1 MINKSTLGFIGLSAA
16 LLSTSVLAD
25 GVRASLEMDQQSY
38 GSQQDVYVTLTFTN
52 EENHS
57 VNLLKWY
64 TAEDGIEDALFKVV
78 VDGEERHYLGA
89 HYKRPA
95 PSKKDYLRLKA
106 GESISYK
113 VELSGLYDMSATGN
127 YEISYDVS
135 ETQLLGQNSSNVKSL
150 SNLNAPMTTS
160 QMGITKV
167 DSNSV
172 NFYLEGR
179 QKVSP
184 THQITADG
192 IVSTMASAAGGSVS
206 FTGRCSNSEQSSI
219 LSGLNAAR
227 SMASNAKSYMQFS
240 NPSARYNTWFGSYSS
255 SRWSTV
261 ASNFSN
267 IDNALN
273 NEPLT
278 FDCKCNK
285 SYFAYVYPTQPYKV
299 YLCNAFWSAP
309 TSGTDSKGGTIVH
322 ELSHFNIVAGTDDI
336 VYGQSGAKSLAIS
349 NPAQAIQN
357 ADSHEYFAE
366 NTPNQN

>member
-1 MINKSTLGFIGLSAA
+1 MMKKTTLQIIGLSAA
-16 LLSTSVLAD
+16 LLSTSALAD
-25 GVRASLEMDQQSY
+25 GIRASLAMDKQSY
-38 GSQQDVYVTLTFTN
+38 ASQQDVYVTLTLTN
-52 EENHS
+52 EEPKA
-57 VNLLKWY
+57 VKLLKWY
-64 TAEDGIEDALFKVV
+64 TAANGVEEALFKVM
-78 VDGEERHYLGA
+78 VDGVERQYLGA

-95 PSKKDYLRLKA
+95 PTLKDYIKLKS
-106 GESISYK
+106 GESVSYK
-113 VELSGLYDMSATGN
+113 IELSALYDMSHTGN

-135 ETQLLGQNSSNVKSL
+135 NLKLLGEKYLKSNNLSPMSQSL
-150 SNLNAPMTTS
+150 SK
-160 QMGITKV
+160 GKV
-167 DSNSV
+167 KTDSV

-179 QKVSP
+179 KIASP
-184 THQITADG
+184 THEITANG
-192 IVSTMASAAGGSVS
+192 IVSTMAAGGSVS

-219 LSGLNAAR
+219 LSGLTAAR
-227 SMASNAKSYMQFS
+227 SMAANAKSYMQFS
-240 NPSARYNTWFGSYSS
+240 NPTARYNTWFGSYSA
-255 SRWSTV
+255 SRWNTV
-261 ASNFSN
+261 ANNFSN
-267 IDNALN
+267 IDSALN

-309 TSGTDSKGGTIVH
+309 TSGTDSKGGTIIH

-349 NPAQAIQN
+349 NPDQAIQN

>member
-1 MINKSTLGFIGLSAA
+1 MIKKSTLQLVGLSAA

-25 GVRASLEMDQQSY
+25 GVRASLAMDQQSY
-38 GSQQDVYVTLTFTN
+38 ASQQDVYVTLTLTN
-52 EENHS
+52 EEPKA
-57 VNLLKWY
+57 VKLLKWY
-64 TAEDGIEDALFKVV
+64 TAVDGVEEALFKVS
-78 VDGEERHYLGA
+78 VDGQEQPYLGA

-95 PSKKDYLRLKA
+95 PTIKDYIKLKS
-106 GESISYK
+106 GESVSYK
-113 VELSGLYDMSATGN
+113 IELSSLYDMSQTGN
-127 YEISYDVS
+127 YDISYDVS
-135 ETQLLGQNSSNVKSL
+135 NIKLLGPNASNSKNPQTMNSWAMDDK
-150 SNLNAPMTTS
+150 AS
-160 QMGITKV
+160 QDKV
-167 DSNSV
+167 ATNSV

-192 IVSTMASAAGGSVS
+192 IISTMASAAGGSVS

-240 NPSARYNTWFGSYSS
+240 SPTSRYNTWFGSYSS

-261 ASNFSN
+261 ANNFSN
-267 IDNALN
+267 IDSALN
-273 NEPLT
+273 NQPLT
-278 FDCKCNK
+278 FDCSCNK

-309 TSGTDSKGGTIVH
+309 TTGTDSKGGTIVH

-349 NPAQAIQN
+349 NPSQAIKN

-366 NTPNQN
+366 NTPFQN